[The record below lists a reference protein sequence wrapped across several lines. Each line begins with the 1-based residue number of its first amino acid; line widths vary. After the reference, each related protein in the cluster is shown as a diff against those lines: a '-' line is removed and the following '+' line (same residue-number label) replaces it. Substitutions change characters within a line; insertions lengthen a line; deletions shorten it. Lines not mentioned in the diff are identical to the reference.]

1 VRVHDVS
8 AFAFARPLDGLVD
21 GGTVFL
27 NSSLPTAEAVWASLP
42 VAARTEVVAR
52 GIRVVALDTAELA
65 RRHAPRAD
73 LVVRMQGI
81 ALVGVFL
88 RVAPFADRLGLDRDV
103 MFETLRGVLG
113 RYFGKRG
120 GAVVDA
126 NLALIR
132 DAWGSLL
139 DVTAAVAVS
148 SQAATA
154 ADLLTPE
161 EERLRGEANGTNAS
175 PQSLVET
182 GR

>member
-1 VRVHDVS
+1 
-8 AFAFARPLDGLVD
+8 VD

-27 NSSLPTAEAVWASLP
+27 NSGLPTAEAVWASLP
-42 VAARTEVVAR
+42 VTARAEVLSR

-73 LVVRMQGI
+73 LVLRMQGV

-88 RVAPFADRLGLDRDV
+88 RVAPFADRQGIEPERL
-103 MFETLRGVLG
+103 FESLRGVLT

-139 DVTAAVAVS
+139 DVTAAVAAS

-154 ADLLTPE
+154 ARHPLDSE
-161 EERLRGEANGTNAS
+161 EDGLRGGAPGTSAS
-175 PQSLVET
+175 PRGLVEA

>member
-1 VRVHDVS
+1 MS
-8 AFAFARPLDGLVD
+8 
-21 GGTVFL
+21 
-27 NSSLPTAEAVWASLP
+27 
-42 VAARTEVVAR
+42 R

-73 LVVRMQGI
+73 LVVRCR
-81 ALVGVFL
+81 ASHSWACSCA
-88 RVAPFADRLGLDRDV
+88 APFASRLGLDTEA

-113 RYFGKRG
+113 HYFGKRG

-139 DVTAAVAVS
+139 DVTAAVAAS
-148 SQAATA
+148 SRAATA
-154 ADLLTPE
+154 DPLTPE
-161 EERLRGEANGTNAS
+161 EERLRGGRPARRF
-175 PQSLVET
+175 PRSLVET